1 MQDTYNEVLI
11 VLIAG
16 TIVFLVLTG
25 IVVFVLL
32 FYQKKRF
39 THQQELLRTQTETQE
54 ETFRQISEE
63 LHDNVGQLLGST
75 KNLLWITERSLAEV
89 PDALRTAIATL
100 ATAMQD
106 LRSLS
111 KALNKE
117 WLERFN
123 LVDNLRVES
132 ERINYAGNIVVTVD
146 TTCKEL
152 PLRPEDQIVL
162 FRIIQEALHN
172 GIKHSEATHLGITLG
187 WNGGRILIRVRD
199 NGKGFDKDTT
209 QSPGVGLINMKR
221 RTGLLKGTIDWEST
235 PTGGTTV
242 MISIPSQNLH
252 L

>member
-1 MQDTYNEVLI
+1 MQDTYNEVFI

-25 IVVFVLL
+25 IVVFILL

-39 THQQELLRTQTETQE
+39 NHQQELLRTQTETQE

-75 KNLLWITERSLAEV
+75 KNLLWITERSLTEV
-89 PDALRTAIATL
+89 PDALSTAIATL

-111 KALNKE
+111 KALNQE

-132 ERINYAGNIVVTVD
+132 ARLNYAGNIVVTVEAAS
-146 TTCKEL
+146 KEL
-152 PLRPEDQIVL
+152 PFRREDQVVL

-172 GIKHSEATHLGITLG
+172 GIKHSEATHIGITLG
-187 WNGGRILIRVRD
+187 SDGHRILIQVRD
-199 NGKGFDKDTT
+199 NGKGFDKETT
-209 QSPGVGLINMKR
+209 KSQGVGLINMKR
-221 RTGLLKGTIDWEST
+221 RTRLLKGTIDWDSI
-235 PTGGTTV
+235 PGDGTTV
-242 MISIPSQNLH
+242 RISIPSQNLH